1 MFESPPLFDTQMLIH
16 KVVTLIPT
24 LPVLGESHETIG
36 LKMGIK
42 SKSTI
47 QVHVMVVTGLFSL
60 LLKVQS
66 FIYPSASK
74 SSPVGKTVKGQEYLL
89 EQKIPLGQV
98 VTAANT
104 LHFPL
109 LQ

>member
-1 MFESPPLFDTQMLIH
+1 M
-16 KVVTLIPT
+16 
-24 LPVLGESHETIG
+24 
-36 LKMGIK
+36 
-42 SKSTI
+42 
-47 QVHVMVVTGLFSL
+47 FSL

-74 SSPVGKTVKGQEYLL
+74 SSPVGETVKAQKYLL
-89 EQKIPLGQV
+89 EQKIPLGLV

-109 LQ
+109 LQY